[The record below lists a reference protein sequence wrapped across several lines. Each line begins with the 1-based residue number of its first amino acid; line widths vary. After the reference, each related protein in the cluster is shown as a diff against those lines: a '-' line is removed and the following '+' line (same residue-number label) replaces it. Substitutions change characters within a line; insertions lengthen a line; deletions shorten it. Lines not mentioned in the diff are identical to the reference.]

1 MALIIDVETIG
12 LPERGTLPFGENPP
26 YNQLNKYDSARIVQL
41 SMMLCNENLEQVEML
56 DFIIKTDGFIIGNSN
71 FHGITNE
78 ISLEKGI
85 SFSEVAVILSN
96 KLKQVSHIIA
106 HSANFDICIIKSEL
120 HRLSMNSIIDEI
132 NSKQILCTMNL
143 TKSIVKAKNKYNK
156 IKEPSLAE
164 LYKFVFNKNIEN
176 SHNSNYDVIN
186 LHSSIKQLYDTNILK
201 FNTHFEYISVNK
213 PNIISSIKLSENTLL
228 IENIEISKLYVSNIN
243 VRKTLTSEE
252 DETGI
257 HDLANDIN
265 TNGLINPITV
275 RPNGNMYE
283 IIAGQRRYLAMK
295 HLNNTHIPCNILNID
310 IQKAEEISLVENV
323 QRNQMT
329 TCDKVRSY
337 SKLYDVYNKDIDR
350 VISAIHISKSTIQKY
365 LKMRTLPEEVL
376 NLLDTTGENKISID
390 VAIELTKLPN
400 EVNTL
405 EVLNKINT
413 LTNGQKIDAIKQFKQ
428 QGNNDINNLDDI
440 KDNVVLHHNNISLA
454 PSFPYVF
461 DNATKK
467 NIRIPDNMF
476 DEIVNLIKLKTGE
489 NLCYC

>member
-12 LPERGTLPFGENPP
+12 LPERGTSPFGENPP
-26 YNQLNKYDSARIVQL
+26 YNQLNKYDSARMVQL

-56 DFIIKTDGFIIGNSN
+56 DFIIKTDGFIIRNSN

-85 SFSEVAVILSN
+85 SCSKVAVILSN

-106 HSANFDICIIKSEL
+106 HNANFDICIIKSEL
-120 HRLSMNSIIDEI
+120 YRLSLNSIIEEI
-132 NSKQILCTMNL
+132 NSKHVVCTMKS
-143 TKSIVKAKNKYNK
+143 TKSIVNAKNKYNK
-156 IKEPSLAE
+156 IKDPSLAE
-164 LYKFVFNKNIEN
+164 LYKFTFNKNIEN
-176 SHNSNYDVIN
+176 AHNSNYDVIN

-201 FNTHFEYISVNK
+201 FNTYFEYISVNK
-213 PNIISSIKLSENTLL
+213 PTVIPSIKLSENTLL

-257 HDLANDIN
+257 YDLANDIN

-275 RPNGNMYE
+275 RLNGDMYE

-295 HLNNTHIPCNILNID
+295 HLNNTYIPCNILNID
-310 IQKAEEISLVENV
+310 TQKAEEISLVENV

-365 LKMRTLPEEVL
+365 LKMRKLPEEVL

-405 EVLNKINT
+405 EVLNKITT

-428 QGNNDINNLDDI
+428 QGNNDIDNLDDI

-461 DNATKK
+461 DDTTKK

-476 DEIVNLIKLKTGE
+476 NEIVNLIKLKTGE